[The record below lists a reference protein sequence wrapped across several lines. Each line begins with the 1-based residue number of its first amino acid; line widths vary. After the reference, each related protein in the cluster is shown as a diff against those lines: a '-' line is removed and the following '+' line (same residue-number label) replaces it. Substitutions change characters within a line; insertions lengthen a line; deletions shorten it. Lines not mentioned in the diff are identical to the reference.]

1 MLVNGWKVCADWARA
16 VGRFKPEGPDGYKAA
31 TMPDAPL
38 RKTREEAIA
47 DEIEYRSWEF
57 TAANKM
63 ISRIS
68 ANGWRTPRDI
78 DPSTYVPKASEPGTS
93 TAYRMIAND

>member
-31 TMPDAPL
+31 TMPDTPL

-47 DEIEYRSWEF
+47 DEVLYRTGRR
-57 TAANKM
+57 TA
-63 ISRIS
+63 
-68 ANGWRTPRDI
+68 
-78 DPSTYVPKASEPGTS
+78 
-93 TAYRMIAND
+93 